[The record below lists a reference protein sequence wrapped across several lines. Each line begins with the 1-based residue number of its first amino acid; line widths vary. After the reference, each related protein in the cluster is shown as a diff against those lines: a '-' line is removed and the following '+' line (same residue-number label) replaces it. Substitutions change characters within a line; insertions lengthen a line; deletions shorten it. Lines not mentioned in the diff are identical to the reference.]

1 MKQNEIHCACLL
13 HARQHTTK
21 MEDKIQTWSQPS
33 RIYNLW
39 KGHVSSITPR
49 PIIWQNPHMVIQV
62 PAVSIPPQTA
72 EKNHPVRKPP
82 GCRCSC
88 KVRENDEGLGDKLKV
103 FGSFTESPHCILV
116 SLTLS
121 HNSFSFIQS
130 KTNYLYL
137 ESLLCLPPWGLI
149 PSIFPLFTP
158 TCIFIAFYWIFLIS
172 T

>member
-1 MKQNEIHCACLL
+1 MKFSV
-13 HARQHTTK
+13 HAYY
-21 MEDKIQTWSQPS
+21 IQGSTLPK
-33 RIYNLW
+33 W
-39 KGHVSSITPR
+39 KTRLRHGHSHLEFITYGKGMCSSVTPP

-82 GCRCSC
+82 RCRCSC

-103 FGSFTESPHCILV
+103 FGSFTELPHCILV

-130 KTNYLYL
+130 ETNCLCS

-158 TCIFIAFYWIFLIS
+158 TCIFRAFYWIFLIS